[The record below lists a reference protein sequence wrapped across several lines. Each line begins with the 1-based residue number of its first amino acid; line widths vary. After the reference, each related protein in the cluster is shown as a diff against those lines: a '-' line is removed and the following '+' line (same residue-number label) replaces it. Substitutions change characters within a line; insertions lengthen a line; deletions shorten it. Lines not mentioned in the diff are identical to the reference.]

1 MSDLHILIVDDSAS
15 ARHALKRLISPL
27 NAMIAEATDGL
38 DALNL
43 VGCNKF
49 DLIITDFSMPRMD
62 GLHFCRQLKNDP
74 ATMGIPVIMLSSFDS
89 ETDINNG
96 FIAGASAYV
105 SKMEAQTRICETVE
119 EVLAKSAFHRNRSVL
134 VVDDSFSIRDLVS
147 VGLSKAGFQVMTANN
162 GKAALQMLDGGKPPD
177 LIISDIDMPE
187 MNGFAFC
194 EAIHADPALSGIPF
208 LVMSTYTDRG
218 YMMRMIR
225 GGVSAYIVKPFNI
238 DQLVILA
245 DKLLSDQFLILLKE
259 KERLDTERNLMLAS
273 ITSLVSALEARDVY
287 TRGHSDAVS
296 GIISGMVALDGGT
309 RQEIETVSI
318 GGQLHDIGK
327 IGIRDNVLLKPD
339 RLTKEEFAQ
348 IRRHPLI
355 GAEILRPVPSLC
367 DVVAIVASHHE
378 RMDGKGYPYGLKGEK
393 IPKWARMTAVAD
405 AFDALTSDR
414 PYRKGVAQ
422 EKALQIIEDG
432 RGNQFCPYAVDLFM
446 RWINSKRS

>member
-1 MSDLHILIVDDSAS
+1 MSNLNILIVDDSAA

-27 NAMIAEATDGL
+27 NAMITEATNGL

-43 VGCNKF
+43 VSRNEF
-49 DLIITDFSMPRMD
+49 DLIITDFSMPHMD

-89 ETDINNG
+89 EADINNG

-105 SKMEAQTRICETVE
+105 SKMEAQTRIRETVE
-119 EVLAKSAFHRNRSVL
+119 EVLAKSAFHSNRSVL
-134 VVDDSFSIRDLVS
+134 VVDDSSSIRDLVS
-147 VGLSKAGFQVMTANN
+147 VGLSKAGFRVMTANN
-162 GKAALQMLDGGKPPD
+162 GKAALKMLDGNLPD

-194 EAIHADPALSGIPF
+194 EAIHSDPALSGIPF
-208 LVMSTYTDRG
+208 IVMSSYTDRG

-225 GGVSAYIVKPFNI
+225 GGASAYIVKPFNI

-296 GIISGMVALDGGT
+296 GIISGMVSLEGGT
-309 RQEIETVSI
+309 RQEIEMVGI

-327 IGIRDNVLLKPD
+327 IGIRDNVLLKPG
-339 RLTKEEFAQ
+339 RLTEEEYAQ

-367 DVVAIVASHHE
+367 DVVDIVASHHE
-378 RMDGKGYPYGLKGEK
+378 RIDGKGYPYGLKGDK
-393 IPKWARMTAVAD
+393 ISKWARMTAVAD
-405 AFDALTSDR
+405 TFDALISDR
-414 PYRKGVAQ
+414 TYRKGITQ
-422 EKALQIIEDG
+422 EQALQIIEDG
-432 RGNQFCPYAVDLFM
+432 RGNQFCPYSVDLFM